1 MPPYR
6 RRYRRYNYRRRRR
19 YYRRRFGTGGGDR
32 KPPSSYAE
40 AYGYLKYF
48 FEVYAAFVSSIAAKG
63 ANPVVLYAQPEVL
76 SMISRLVIQDDLE
89 EKDIEYMYS
98 AQTSALAASGS
109 ASIASDIH
117 KLFISCYLLPMRK
130 HVKNFNELIEQVPK
144 KEYKIGEGENAPTF
158 SSFAS
163 SKLFVDQTD
172 SQTALLI
179 ALKSRVKSLIQA
191 LTKRK
196 LPFSLA
202 LSEWCC
208 SYLKAKRRH
217 NKSVYFWR
225 IRTVPRYM
233 ILLTMSINA
242 LWRSARY
249 ADTLVKYLKEI
260 NYVKNPMSAYK
271 LKKSLESG
279 DEKVRAAATLEQ
291 SLYAQKDLKI
301 APLDIKSEFAKEINY

>member
-1 MPPYR
+1 MPAGYR
-6 RRYRRYNYRRRRR
+6 RRYRRYGYRRRRR

-40 AYGYLKYF
+40 AYGYLKFF
-48 FEVYAAFVSSIAAKG
+48 FEVYAAFVSSIATKG
-63 ANPVVLYAQPEVL
+63 ANPVVLYAQPEIL

-89 EKDIEYMYS
+89 QKDIEYMFS
-98 AQTSALAASGS
+98 AQTSALTASGS
-109 ASIASDIH
+109 ADIATDIH

-130 HVKNFNELIEQVPK
+130 HVKNFNELVDKVPK
-144 KEYKIGEGENAPTF
+144 KEYKLGEGNDKSFT
-158 SSFAS
+158 SFAS
-163 SKLFVDQTD
+163 SSLFVEQGD

-179 ALKSRVKSLIQA
+179 ALKSRVKNLIQS

-202 LSEWCC
+202 LSEWCL
-208 SYLKAKRRH
+208 SYLKAKRRSSK
-217 NKSVYFWR
+217 NVYFWHL
-225 IRTVPRYM
+225 RTVPRYM

-249 ADTLVKYLKEI
+249 ADTLIKYLGEI

-271 LKKSLESG
+271 LKKSLEST
-279 DEKVRAAATLEQ
+279 DAKIKAAAELEQ
-291 SLYAQKDLKI
+291 SLYKQKDLKV
-301 APLDIKSEFAKEINY
+301 APLDIKSGFAKEINL